1 MNFLKIPNKKG
12 DKIKFYYDF
21 GRGKGKRAS
30 TGISIFKCPANEIEK
45 KHNKEAFR
53 LLEVKRSQVTLEQQ
67 AIGTPFIP
75 MHKYKENFL
84 EFYEEYVK
92 NHRSAENRHLPS
104 SLNKFK
110 KFIGKDFISP
120 LEITEDFCKRFRNY
134 LLDHLTGETP
144 QNYFARFKWVVKAAT
159 KAKYF
164 IDNPTENVS
173 SKSNPSKELKEIV
186 EAEDYFS
193 LMATPCHNEE
203 ISHAFI
209 FCLYTGL
216 RWVDVSHM
224 KWKDLKENSLTTRL
238 IQRKTGRPVVIT
250 LHSIALAIL
259 NKQKLKQAH
268 SKKISEIIF
277 ALPTAD
283 GANKMLGLW
292 TRQAGLKKKITW
304 SCARLSFSV
313 LLQDKNVDSATV
325 AYLLGHTTTK
335 QVNRTYKRHR
345 PKDQQVTINN
355 LPSLEKQIQ
364 SKTMNITASQNPASN
379 WSYVVRMDKDTVTF
393 S

>member
-1 MNFLKIPNKKG
+1 MNFLKISNKKG
-12 DKIKFYYDF
+12 DKIIFYHDY

-30 TGISIFKCPANEIEK
+30 TGIFMFKYPQNQAEIN
-45 KHNKEAFR
+45 HNKEALR
-53 LLEVKRSQVTLEQQ
+53 LLEVKRSQAMLEQQ
-67 AIGTPFIP
+67 SIGTPFIP
-75 MHKYKENFL
+75 VHKYKANFL

-92 NHRSAENRHLPS
+92 NHRSDENRHLPC
-104 SLNKFK
+104 SLTKFK
-110 KFIGKDFISP
+110 KFIGKDFIP
-120 LEITEDFCKRFRNY
+120 PIEITEDFCKRFRSY

-164 IDNPTENVS
+164 IDNPVENIS
-173 SKSNPSKELKEIV
+173 AKANPSVELKEIV
-186 EAEDYFS
+186 EAEDYLALLS
-193 LMATPCHNEE
+193 TPCHNEE

-216 RWVDVSHM
+216 RWVDVSQI
-224 KWKDLKENSLTTRL
+224 KWQDLK
-238 IQRKTGRPVVIT
+238 IQSKTGQPVVIT
-250 LHSIALAIL
+250 LHPIALTIL

-277 ALPTAD
+277 ALPSAD
-283 GANKMLGLW
+283 GANKVLGIW
-292 TRQAGLKKKITW
+292 TREAGLKKKITW

-335 QVNRTYKRHR
+335 QVNRIYKRHR
-345 PKDQQVTINN
+345 PKDQYATISN
-355 LPSLEKQIQ
+355 LPDIVKKTE
-364 SKTMNITASQNPASN
+364 SKITNISPTCNAGGN
-379 WSYVVRMDKDTVTF
+379 WTYIVGTDKDSVTV